1 MARQRMTQS
10 GHAAFIF
17 LCKAPLTRNPGYNLL
32 PGRKRHRGKAMNIT
46 RHFAAGLISAL
57 IATPCFAQQQTVKI
71 GLLVPLTGPFTPTGK
86 QLTAGA
92 RLYMQQNGDTVAG
105 KKIELIVKDDT
116 GNADMTKRL
125 AQELVVND
133 KVSFLAGF
141 GLTPG
146 ALATAPIATEAKIP
160 EVVMMAATSI
170 ITERSPYIVRT
181 SFSVPQTTVPL
192 ADWAAANGIKTVVTV
207 VSDYAPGIDVETAFK
222 RRFEAAGGKVI
233 ESLRVPLSSND
244 FAPALQRVAD
254 AKPDA
259 LMGFVP
265 AGVGPIFI
273 RQFVERGLNKSGIRF
288 IAEGSLTEDDVVNQ
302 IGDAALGIIT
312 SQHYSAA
319 HNSPENK
326 SFVAAFKKANGGM
339 RPNLMAMQ
347 SYDGMHLIYE
357 ALKKTKGSTD
367 GDAVVA
373 AMKGMSW
380 ISPRGPITIDPAT
393 REVIQNIYIRKV
405 ERVNGE
411 LYNVE
416 FSTIPD
422 FKDPSKVKN

>member
-1 MARQRMTQS
+1 MRQKNSLAML
-10 GHAAFIF
+10 AAA
-17 LCKAPLTRNPGYNLL
+17 LALAWAAPSL
-32 PGRKRHRGKAMNIT
+32 
-46 RHFAAGLISAL
+46 
-57 IATPCFAQQQTVKI
+57 AQDVVKV
-71 GLLVPLTGPFTPTGK
+71 GMLVPMTGPFTPTGK
-86 QLTAGA
+86 QLVAGA
-92 RLYMQQNGDTVAG
+92 KLYMQRHGDTVAG
-105 KKIELIVKDDT
+105 KKIVLIIKDDT
-116 GNADMTKRL
+116 GNPDMTKRL
-125 AQELVVND
+125 AQEFVVRD
-133 KVSFLAGF
+133 KVAVLAGF

-160 EVVMMAATSI
+160 QIVMMAATSVV
-170 ITERSPYIVRT
+170 TLRSPYIVRT

-192 ADWAAANGIKTVVTV
+192 ADWAAKNGIKKVVTV
-207 VSDYAPGIDVETAFK
+207 VSDFAPGIDVETAFK
-222 RRFEAAGGKVI
+222 QRFEAHGGKVV
-233 ESLRVPLSSND
+233 ESLRVPLASND

-273 RQFVERGLNKSGIRF
+273 RQFVERGLDKSGIKF
-288 IAEGSLTEDDVVNQ
+288 IAEGSLTEDDIVNQ
-302 IGDAALGIIT
+302 IGNAALGLIT
-312 SQHYSAA
+312 TQHYSAA

-326 SFVAAFKKANGGM
+326 SFVADFRKANGGM

-357 ALKKTKGSTD
+357 ALKKTKGATD
-367 GDAVVA
+367 GDALVN

-380 ISPRGPITIDPAT
+380 ISPRGPITIDPET

-405 ERVNGE
+405 ERVDGE

-416 FSTIPD
+416 FETIPNY
-422 FKDPSKVKN
+422 KDPSKLKK

>member
-1 MARQRMTQS
+1 MRILRS
-10 GHAAFIF
+10 VAAV
-17 LCKAPLTRNPGYNLL
+17 LVALVCAWAAPSL
-32 PGRKRHRGKAMNIT
+32 
-46 RHFAAGLISAL
+46 
-57 IATPCFAQQQTVKI
+57 AQDVVKV

-86 QLTAGA
+86 QLVAGA
-92 RLYMQQNGDTVAG
+92 KLYMQIKGNVVAG
-105 KKIELIVKDDT
+105 KKIELVIKDDT

-133 KVSFLAGF
+133 KVAVLAGF

-160 EVVMMAATSI
+160 EVVMMAATSV

-192 ADWAAANGIKTVVTV
+192 ATWAAENGIKKVVTV
-207 VSDYAPGIDVETAFK
+207 VSEYAPGIDVETAFK
-222 RRFEAAGGKVI
+222 QRFEALGGQVVM
-233 ESLRVPLSSND
+233 SLRVPLANPD
-244 FAPALQRVAD
+244 FAPFLQRVSEIR
-254 AKPDA
+254 PDA
-259 LMGFVP
+259 LLGFVP
-265 AGVGPIFI
+265 AGVGPTFM
-273 RQFVERGLNKSGIRF
+273 RQFVERGLDKSGIKF
-288 IAEGSLTEDDVVNQ
+288 IAEGSMTEDDIVNQ

-319 HNSPENK
+319 HNSPENR
-326 SFVAAFKKANGGM
+326 SFVEAFKKANGGM
-339 RPNLMAMQ
+339 RPNLMAVQ

-380 ISPRGPITIDPAT
+380 ISPRGPITIDPAR
-393 REVIQNIYIRKV
+393 REVIQNIYIAKV
-405 ERVNGE
+405 EGVNGE

-416 FSTIPD
+416 FETIPA

>member
-1 MARQRMTQS
+1 MTI
-10 GHAAFIF
+10 A
-17 LCKAPLTRNPGYNLL
+17 
-32 PGRKRHRGKAMNIT
+32 
-46 RHFAAGLISAL
+46 RHFTTGLIAAAVI
-57 IATPCFAQQQTVKI
+57 IATPCFAQSVVKI
-71 GLLVPLTGPFTPTGK
+71 GLLVPMTGPFTSTGT
-86 QLTAGA
+86 QLVAGA
-92 RLYMQQNGDTVAG
+92 RLYMQQKGDTVGG
-105 KKIELIVKDDT
+105 KKIELIIKDDT

-133 KVSFLAGF
+133 KVAFLAGF

-146 ALATAPIATEAKIP
+146 ALATAPIATEAKVP
-160 EVVMMAATSI
+160 EVVMMAATSV

-192 ADWAAANGIKTVVTV
+192 ANWAAENGIKKVVTV

-222 RRFEAAGGKVI
+222 QRFEAAGGKVI
-233 ESLRVPLSSND
+233 ESLRVPLASPD

-265 AGVGPIFI
+265 AGVGPIFV
-273 RQFVERGLNKSGIRF
+273 RQFVERGLNKSGIKF
-288 IAEGSLTEDDVVNQ
+288 IAEGSLTEDDIVNQ
-302 IGDAALGIIT
+302 IGDAALGVIT
-312 SQHYSAA
+312 THHYSAA

-326 SFVAAFKKANGGM
+326 AFVADFKKANGGM
-339 RPNLMAMQ
+339 RPNLMAVQ

-367 GDAVVA
+367 GDALIA
-373 AMKGMSW
+373 AMKGLSW
-380 ISPRGPITIDPAT
+380 TSPRGPMSIDPAT

-416 FSTIPD
+416 FETIPN
-422 FKDPSKVKN
+422 FKDPSKLKN

>member
-1 MARQRMTQS
+1 MKFARYLS
-10 GHAAFIF
+10 
-17 LCKAPLTRNPGYNLL
+17 
-32 PGRKRHRGKAMNIT
+32 
-46 RHFAAGLISAL
+46 AGLMAAVL
-57 IATPCFAQQQTVKI
+57 ATPCFALETVKI
-71 GLLVPLTGPFTPTGK
+71 GLLVPLTGPFAPTGK

-92 RLYMQQNGDTVAG
+92 QLYMQQNGATVAG
-105 KKIELIVKDDT
+105 KKLELIVKDDT
-116 GNADMTKRL
+116 GNADTTKRL

-160 EVVMMAATSI
+160 EIVMMAATSI

-192 ADWAAANGIKTVVTV
+192 ANWAAANGIRTVVTV
-207 VSDYAPGIDVETAFK
+207 VSDYAPGIDVESAFK
-222 RRFEAAGGKVI
+222 RSFEAAGGRVI
-233 ESLRVPLSSND
+233 DSLRVSLSSND

-265 AGVGPIFI
+265 AGLGPIFI
-273 RQFVERGLNKSGIRF
+273 RQYVERGLDKSGIKF
-288 IAEGSLTEDDVVNQ
+288 IAEGSLTEDDIVNQ
-302 IGDAALGIIT
+302 IGDAAVGIIT

-319 HNSPENK
+319 HDSPENK
-326 SFVAAFKKANGGM
+326 AFVAAFEKANGGM

-347 SYDGMHLIYE
+347 SYDGMHLIYQ
-357 ALKKTKGSTD
+357 ALSKTKGTTD
-367 GDAVVA
+367 GDAILA

-380 ISPRGPITIDPAT
+380 ISPRGPVTIDPAT

-416 FSTIPD
+416 IATIPD
-422 FKDPSKVKN
+422 FKDPSKIAN

>member
-1 MARQRMTQS
+1 MTI
-10 GHAAFIF
+10 A
-17 LCKAPLTRNPGYNLL
+17 
-32 PGRKRHRGKAMNIT
+32 
-46 RHFAAGLISAL
+46 RHFAIGLIAAVVS
-57 IATPCFAQQQTVKI
+57 IATPCFAQSVVKI
-71 GLLVPLTGPFTPTGK
+71 GLLVPMTGPFTSTGK
-86 QLTAGA
+86 QLVAGA
-92 RLYMQQNGDTVAG
+92 RLYMQQKGDTVGG
-105 KKIELIVKDDT
+105 KKIELIIKDDT

-125 AQELVVND
+125 AQELVVNE
-133 KVSFLAGF
+133 KVAFLAGF

-146 ALATAPIATEAKIP
+146 ALATAPIATEAKVP
-160 EVVMMAATSI
+160 EVVMMAATSV

-192 ADWAAANGIKTVVTV
+192 ANWAAENGIKKVVTV

-222 RRFEAAGGKVI
+222 QRFEAAGGKVI
-233 ESLRVPLSSND
+233 ESLRVPLASPD

-265 AGVGPIFI
+265 AGVGPIFV
-273 RQFVERGLNKSGIRF
+273 RQFVERGLNNSGIKF
-288 IAEGSLTEDDVVNQ
+288 IAEGSLTEDDIVNQ
-302 IGDAALGIIT
+302 IGDAALGVIT
-312 SQHYSAA
+312 THHYSAD

-326 SFVAAFKKANGGM
+326 TFVAEFKKANGGM
-339 RPNLMAMQ
+339 RPNLMAVQ

-357 ALKKTKGSTD
+357 ALMKTKGSTD
-367 GDAVVA
+367 GDALVA
-373 AMKGMSW
+373 AMKGLSW
-380 ISPRGPITIDPAT
+380 ISPRGPMSIDPAT

-416 FSTIPD
+416 FETIPN

>member
-1 MARQRMTQS
+1 
-10 GHAAFIF
+10 
-17 LCKAPLTRNPGYNLL
+17 
-32 PGRKRHRGKAMNIT
+32 MNIARYCT
-46 RHFAAGLISAL
+46 AGLIAA
-57 IATPCFAQQQTVKI
+57 IFCVATPVFAENTVKI

-86 QLTAGA
+86 QLVAGA
-92 RLYMQQNGDTVAG
+92 RLYMQQHGDIVAG

-133 KVSFLAGF
+133 KVSLLAGF

-146 ALATAPIATEAKIP
+146 ALATAPIATEAKMP

-170 ITERSPYIVRT
+170 ITQRSPYIVRT
-181 SFSVPQTTVPL
+181 SFSVPQTTIPL
-192 ADWAAANGIKTVVTV
+192 ANWAVENGIKTVVTV

-222 RRFEAAGGKVI
+222 QRFEAAGGKVI

-273 RQFVERGLNKSGIRF
+273 RQFVERGLDKSGIKF
-288 IAEGSLTEDDVVNQ
+288 IAEGSLTEDDIVNQ
-302 IGDAALGIIT
+302 IGDAAIGIIT
-312 SQHYSAA
+312 THHYSAA
-319 HNSPENK
+319 HDSPENK

-357 ALKKTKGSTD
+357 ALKKTQGSAN
-367 GDAVVA
+367 GDDLLA

-380 ISPRGPITIDPAT
+380 VSPRGPITIDPET
-393 REVIQNIYIRKV
+393 REVIQDIYIRKV

-416 FSTIPD
+416 FATIAN
-422 FKDPSKVKN
+422 FKDPSKAQ

>member
-1 MARQRMTQS
+1 LTNGS
-10 GHAAFIF
+10 G
-17 LCKAPLTRNPGYNLL
+17 CNLL
-32 PGRKRHRGKAMNIT
+32 PSRSEIEGSMNIARYCT
-46 RHFAAGLISAL
+46 AGLIAA
-57 IATPCFAQQQTVKI
+57 IFCVATPVFAENTVKI

-86 QLTAGA
+86 QLVAGA
-92 RLYMQQNGDTVAG
+92 RLYMQQHGDIVAG

-133 KVSFLAGF
+133 KVSLLAGF

-170 ITERSPYIVRT
+170 ITQRSPYIVRT
-181 SFSVPQTTVPL
+181 SFSVPQTTIPL
-192 ADWAAANGIKTVVTV
+192 ANWAVANGIKTVVTV

-222 RRFEAAGGKVI
+222 QRFEAAGGKVI

-273 RQFVERGLNKSGIRF
+273 RQFVERGLDKSGIKF
-288 IAEGSLTEDDVVNQ
+288 IAEGSLTEDDIVNQ

-312 SQHYSAA
+312 THHYSAA
-319 HNSPENK
+319 HDSPENK
-326 SFVAAFKKANGGM
+326 SFVEAFKKANGGM

-357 ALKKTKGSTD
+357 ALKKTQGSAN
-367 GDAVVA
+367 GDDLLA

-380 ISPRGPITIDPAT
+380 VSPRGPITIDPET
-393 REVIQNIYIRKV
+393 REVIQDIYIRKV

-416 FSTIPD
+416 FATIAN
-422 FKDPSKVKN
+422 FKDPSKAK

>member
-1 MARQRMTQS
+1 MKTAR
-10 GHAAFIF
+10 HLI
-17 LCKAPLTRNPGYNLL
+17 
-32 PGRKRHRGKAMNIT
+32 
-46 RHFAAGLISAL
+46 AGLIAGLFS
-57 IATPCFAQQQTVKI
+57 IAPSLAQETVKI
-71 GLLVPLTGPFTPTGK
+71 GMLVPMTGPFTPTGK
-86 QLTAGA
+86 QLVAGA
-92 RLYMQQNGDTVAG
+92 RLYMQQNGNTVAG

-146 ALATAPIATEAKIP
+146 ALATAPVATEAKIP
-160 EVVMMAATSI
+160 QIVMMAATSV

-222 RRFEAAGGKVI
+222 KRFEAAGGKVI
-233 ESLRVPLSSND
+233 ESLRVPLASPD

-259 LMGFVP
+259 LLGFVP

-273 RQFVERGLNKSGIRF
+273 RQFVERGLDKTGIKF
-288 IAEGSLTEDDVVNQ
+288 LAEGSLTEDDIVNQ
-302 IGDAALGIIT
+302 IGDAAIGIIT
-312 SQHYSAA
+312 TQHYSAA
-319 HNSPENK
+319 HDSPENK
-326 SFVAAFKKANGGM
+326 RFVEAFKKANAGM
-339 RPNLMAMQ
+339 RPNLMAVQ
-347 SYDGMHLIYE
+347 SYE
-357 ALKKTKGSTD
+357 ALKKTKGATD
-367 GDAVVA
+367 GDALVA

-380 ISPRGPITIDPAT
+380 ISARGPITIDPAT

-416 FSTIPD
+416 FATIPN

>member
-1 MARQRMTQS
+1 MTIAC
-10 GHAAFIF
+10 H
-17 LCKAPLTRNPGYNLL
+17 
-32 PGRKRHRGKAMNIT
+32 NIA
-46 RHFAAGLISAL
+46 RHFAAGLIATL
-57 IATPCFAQQQTVKI
+57 LATPCLAQQTVKI
-71 GLLVPLTGPFTPTGK
+71 GLLVPLTGPFTSTGK
-86 QLTAGA
+86 QLSAGA

-105 KKIELIVKDDT
+105 KTIELIVKDDT

-133 KVSFLAGF
+133 KVAFLAGF

-170 ITERSPYIVRT
+170 ITEQSPYIVRT

-222 RRFEAAGGKVI
+222 QRFEAAGGKVI
-233 ESLRVPLSSND
+233 ESLRVSLSSND

-259 LMGFVP
+259 IMGFVP

-273 RQFVERGLNKSGIRF
+273 RQFVERGLDKSGIKF
-288 IAEGSLTEDDVVNQ
+288 IAEGSLTEDDIVNQ

-319 HNSPENK
+319 HNSPENE

-339 RPNLMAMQ
+339 RPNLMAVQ

-357 ALKKTKGSTD
+357 ALKKTNGSTD
-367 GDAVVA
+367 GDALIA

-416 FSTIPD
+416 FATIPD
-422 FKDPSKVKN
+422 FKDPSKVKK